1 MYSIKI
7 TENKTLLLKIK
18 LAQSQK
24 ENKKGSSNFG
34 PECAIHINSPQFFIK
49 KKKNLLAVPN
59 VLVRTRNLEV

>member
-49 KKKNLLAVPN
+49 KKKN
-59 VLVRTRNLEV
+59 